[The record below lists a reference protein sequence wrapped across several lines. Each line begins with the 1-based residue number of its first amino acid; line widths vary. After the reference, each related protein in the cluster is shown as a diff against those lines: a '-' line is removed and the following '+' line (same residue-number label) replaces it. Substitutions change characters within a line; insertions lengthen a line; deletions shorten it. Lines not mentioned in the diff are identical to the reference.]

1 MRGEVNPETT
11 FLLSDFAFNECFE
24 EAVKAQ
30 AKSADSERFRCK
42 LQAVEAEDTEEGAKV
57 VAEYEFFREERFF
70 VLKFRLVRSDN
81 VFEFYLT
88 KVF

>member
-1 MRGEVNPETT
+1 MFSVEAGNYSEIPNSSKRV
-11 FLLSDFAFNECFE
+11 CFE
-24 EAVKAQ
+24 EAVKVQ
-30 AKSADSERFRCK
+30 AKSADPERFRCK

-57 VAEYEFFREERFF
+57 VAEYEFFCEERFF

>member
-1 MRGEVNPETT
+1 MFSVEAGNYSEIPNSSKRV
-11 FLLSDFAFNECFE
+11 CFE
-24 EAVKAQ
+24 ETVKAQ
-30 AKSADSERFRCK
+30 AKSAEPECFLCK

-57 VAEYEFFREERFF
+57 VAEYEFFCEERFF

-81 VFEFYLT
+81 VFEFHLT